1 MRLDSGSN
9 KSQKQISSQLSEPP
23 SGGFLLSTTPLK
35 QELAVLVSAKSI
47 GITRVGG
54 NTTPLLPKA
63 LPKPPYGWLFFWRR
77 WSAIGQLI
85 FINMR
90 LS

>member
-35 QELAVLVSAKSI
+35 QELAVLVSANMSI
-47 GITRVGG
+47 GKG
-54 NTTPLLPKA
+54 L
-63 LPKPPYGWLFFWRR
+63 
-77 WSAIGQLI
+77 
-85 FINMR
+85 
-90 LS
+90 